1 MVLLSGHRHD
11 SHPSDHDMQ
20 SIRPLV
26 PLFAAAAILLAGNG
40 LQGTLISLR
49 GAHEGFST
57 SIIGL
62 IGASYFAGF
71 MGGCFIVPGILRAVG
86 HVRAFSALCA
96 LAASGTLLLVLIVDP
111 IAWLILRFLLGLCF
125 ASLFTTV
132 DSWLNSGVTNANR
145 ARVLSIYRLLDMIVV
160 TASQFIIP
168 VFGASSDA
176 IFLILAI
183 MITISLVPI
192 SLADRSNPKPPARFS
207 FNPATIWRLSPIAC
221 IGCICIGLT
230 NAAFRMIGPLYAEAI
245 GLPLTA
251 IATFM
256 GAGILGGAVLQYPF
270 GMLSDRFDRRVILLI
285 ATAGASATGLFINGF
300 AGTDPTLNYIGIFL
314 FGAFSLPLFSLS
326 AAHANDHAKEDQFV
340 HVAAGLIFFWALGAT
355 FGPFISSI
363 LMQIY
368 GPDVLFSFTSLVH
381 GTLIVLTL
389 WRMSVRASVPSD
401 ARGRYHALLRTSL
414 SFTRMA
420 NKGDSAP
427 DDDEKTPR

>member
-1 MVLLSGHRHD
+1 
-11 SHPSDHDMQ
+11 MQ

-57 SIIGL
+57 AIIGL

-86 HVRAFSALCA
+86 HIRAFSALCA
-96 LAASGTLLLVLIVDP
+96 FAATGTLLLILIVDP
-111 IAWLILRFLLGLCF
+111 IAWLVLRFLLGLCF

-132 DSWLNSGVTNANR
+132 DSWLNSGADNDNR
-145 ARVLSIYRLLDMIVV
+145 ARVLSIYRLLDMFVV

-168 VFGASSDA
+168 VFGASSDT

-183 MITISLVPI
+183 MITLSLVPI

-207 FNPATIWRLSPIAC
+207 FNPAMIWRLSPIAC
-221 IGCICIGLT
+221 IGCVCIGLT
-230 NAAFRMIGPLYAEAI
+230 NASFRIIGPLYAQAI
-245 GLPLTA
+245 GLPVTA

-270 GMLSDRFDRRVILLI
+270 GMLSDRYDRRIILLI
-285 ATAGASATGLFINGF
+285 ATAGAAATGLFITGF
-300 AGTDPTLNYIGIFL
+300 AGTDPTLNYVGIFF
-314 FGAFSLPLFSLS
+314 FGAFSLPLISLS
-326 AAHANDHAKEDQFV
+326 AAHANDHAKEDQYV
-340 HVAAGLIFFWALGAT
+340 HVAAGLIFFWSLGAT
-355 FGPFISSI
+355 FGPFISSV

-368 GPDVLFSFTSLVH
+368 GPDILFTFTSLIH
-381 GTLIVLTL
+381 GSLIVLTL
-389 WRMSVRASVPSD
+389 WRMSVRASVPIN

-414 SFTRMA
+414 SFARMV
-420 NKGDSAP
+420 NKEVSRTKS
-427 DDDEKTPR
+427 EKVKRGRPGR

>member
-1 MVLLSGHRHD
+1 MVLLSDQLHD
-11 SHPSDHDMQ
+11 SLPSDHDMQ

-96 LAASGTLLLVLIVDP
+96 FAACGTLLLVLIVDP

-132 DSWLNSGVTNANR
+132 DSWLNSGVNNDNR

-168 VFGASSDA
+168 VFGASSDT
-176 IFLILAI
+176 IFLILAM
-183 MITISLVPI
+183 MITLSLVPI

-230 NAAFRMIGPLYAEAI
+230 NATFRMIGPLYAEAI

-256 GAGILGGAVLQYPF
+256 GAGILGGAVLQFPF

-285 ATAGASATGLFINGF
+285 ATAGAAATGLFINGF
-300 AGTDPTLNYIGIFL
+300 AGTDPTLNYIGIFF

-326 AAHANDHAKEDQFV
+326 AAHANDHATEDQYV
-340 HVAAGLIFFWALGAT
+340 HVAAGLIFFWSLGAT

-368 GPDVLFSFTSLVH
+368 GPDVLFSFTSLIH
-381 GTLIVLTL
+381 GSLIVLTL
-389 WRMSVRASVPSD
+389 WRMSVRAGVPSD

-420 NKGDSAP
+420 NKGDSVSN
-427 DDDEKTPR
+427 DDDKRPQ